1 MKIAG
6 KIVLAAP
13 LALSLSVVGCGS
25 DGGGGGGQDTPDAA
39 GGGVDNPYPGS
50 ENNWMWVP
58 VEGTSCMNGSA
69 TGMGVNVRPGSDKLM
84 IYLEGGGA
92 CFNSFTC
99 SGVAHQNGFGETD
112 LTSFARDGG
121 NLGIFNRDDDDNPL
135 RDYSFVFV
143 PYCTGDI
150 FAGDNENG
158 FGGRTQVGYR
168 NMGAYAA
175 ELAAKFEGVTQVV
188 LAGSSAGGFGAAYNF
203 DRVQK
208 TFGDVPVT
216 LLDDSG
222 PPLSDTYLTPCL
234 QQQIREHW
242 NLAATLPADCAECNA
257 ENGGGLVGF
266 TTYLAAKYPDRRM
279 GIIAST
285 RDGVIRLFYGWGYP
299 NCDNPVVPMAEAT
312 YADGIAELRDEV
324 LAPYDNMSIY
334 TIDSGLH
341 VWLFEDPVGS
351 TRSGGV
357 PLTDWIRDLVEGTGP
372 LDHVIP

>member
-1 MKIAG
+1 
-6 KIVLAAP
+6 
-13 LALSLSVVGCGS
+13 
-25 DGGGGGGQDTPDAA
+25 
-39 GGGVDNPYPGS
+39 
-50 ENNWMWVP
+50 
-58 VEGTSCMNGSA
+58 
-69 TGMGVNVRPGSDKLM
+69 VRPGSSKLM

-99 SGVAHQNGFGETD
+99 SGVAHQNGYTETD
-112 LTSFARDGG
+112 LNAFVRDAGDA
-121 NLGIFNRDDDDNPL
+121 GIFNREDSDNPL
-135 RDYSFVFV
+135 RDYSFVFI
-143 PYCTGDI
+143 PYCSGDI

-168 NMGAYAA
+168 NMGLYTD

-208 TFGDVPVT
+208 TFGEVPVA

-234 QQQIREHW
+234 QEQIREHW
-242 NLAATLPADCAECNA
+242 NLDATLPSDCTNCSNPD
-257 ENGGGLVGF
+257 GGGIIGF
-266 TTYLAAKYPDRRM
+266 TTFLAAKYPNRRL
-279 GIIAST
+279 GIISST

-299 NCDNPVVPMAEAT
+299 DCVNPVVPMAEAT
-312 YADGIAELRDEV
+312 YTAGITELRDEI
-324 LAPYDNMSIY
+324 LAPYDNMSIF

-341 VWLFEDPVGS
+341 VWLLENPVGS

-357 PLTDWIRDLVEGTGP
+357 TLTDWIRDLVEGDGAFE
-372 LDHVIP
+372 HVIP